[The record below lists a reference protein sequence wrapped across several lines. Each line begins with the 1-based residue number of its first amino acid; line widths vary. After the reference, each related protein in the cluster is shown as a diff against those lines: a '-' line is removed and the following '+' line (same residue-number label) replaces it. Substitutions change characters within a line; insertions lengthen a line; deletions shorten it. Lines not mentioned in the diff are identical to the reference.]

1 VNHALYA
8 DLLRHLPA
16 SDGVKLS
23 IRLEQA
29 ETDAARLTA
38 LRDYAGQLGA
48 IIGTSRYW
56 CDNWWADAVAPGY
69 GTIVHADTELKAAIA
84 ALTRLACHR
93 QLQTIVGELQVGE
106 RGVA

>member
-29 ETDAARLTA
+29 ETDAVRLTA

-56 CDNWWADAVAPGY
+56 CDNWWADAVASGY
-69 GTIVHADTELKAAIA
+69 GIYAEADTELEAAV
-84 ALTRLACHR
+84 LVMTRLAEHR
-93 QLQTIVGELQVGE
+93 NARPAAPILEQP
-106 RGVA
+106 